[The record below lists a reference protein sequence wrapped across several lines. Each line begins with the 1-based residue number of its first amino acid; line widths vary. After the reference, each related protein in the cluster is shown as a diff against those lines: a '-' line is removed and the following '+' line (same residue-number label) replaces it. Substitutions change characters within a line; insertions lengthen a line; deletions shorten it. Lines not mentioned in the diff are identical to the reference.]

1 MKKIF
6 LSYLLI
12 GGLMFLVSACSAE
25 STSPNDQSNQTET
38 STLEETLTEAEIMEV
53 TDAEALLSDPGIE
66 TTGKMDAFLE
76 SFESELAKQN
86 LTLTEKAVKDAASI
100 GASEG
105 YGLYVN
111 AGPFEVYFFDPNS
124 TDEKTTQNL
133 QTAEL
138 ESYITIFDVEI
149 NGKTPQ
155 PACTFHDNFVLIFPT
170 EDYGIMHPNHE
181 AIVAAFENTSNE
193 Q

>member
-1 MKKIF
+1 MKKMILSGLFIWVFVF
-6 LSYLLI
+6 LLS
-12 GGLMFLVSACSAE
+12 GCSDSQNNVSV
-25 STSPNDQSNQTET
+25 QTESLT
-38 STLEETLTEAEIMEV
+38 QEETIIEAENTEV
-53 TDAEALLSDPGIE
+53 TDAESLLSDPGIE
-66 TTGKMDAFLE
+66 TTGQMDAFLV

-105 YGLYVN
+105 YGLYVE

-124 TDEKTTQNL
+124 TDEKTVENL
-133 QTAEL
+133 QTAKT
-138 ESYITIFDVEI
+138 ESYITIFGIEV

-155 PACTFHDNFVLIFPT
+155 PACTFHDNFVLIFPA

-181 AIVAAFENTSNE
+181 AIVAAFENTSN
-193 Q
+193 